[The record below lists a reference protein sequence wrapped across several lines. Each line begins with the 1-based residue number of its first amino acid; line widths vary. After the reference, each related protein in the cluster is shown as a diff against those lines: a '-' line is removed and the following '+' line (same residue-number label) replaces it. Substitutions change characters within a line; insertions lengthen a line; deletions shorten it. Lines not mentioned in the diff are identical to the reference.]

1 MTNAAVNPASNDT
14 LLTKIKIFLDLI
26 KFEHT
31 IFALPFAYLGTVLAA
46 GGLPTFHQF
55 FWVTVAM
62 ASARTFAF
70 AVNRYADR
78 RFDATNPRTAKRPSV
93 TGRITPQLLI
103 AFAGLSLILLAI
115 SAALLSPLALIL
127 FPGALI
133 FLIGYSYTKRFT
145 VLCHWVL
152 GFTDGL
158 AAIGGWIA
166 VRGSIFTAADLP
178 AWLLMLAV
186 TFWIGGFDLIYAC
199 QDVEHDKQ
207 EGLYSW
213 PSRFGIASA
222 LFMAKINHVLTIL
235 VLIVLGLTYP
245 LGWPFWIGVAIAAGL
260 LAYENSLVKP
270 NDLSKMNQAFF
281 QMNSYV
287 AVTLFI
293 GTFLALVI

>member
-1 MTNAAVNPASNDT
+1 MNNIAATTPNNDS
-14 LLTKIKIFLDLI
+14 LLTKIKVFLDLI

-62 ASARTFAF
+62 ASARTLAF
-70 AVNRYADR
+70 AINRLADR

-93 TGRITPQLLI
+93 TGRLTPPI
-103 AFAGLSLILLAI
+103 IIVFAVISLVLLAI

-127 FPGALI
+127 FPGALV
-133 FLIGYSYTKRFT
+133 FLVGYSYTKRFT
-145 VLCHWVL
+145 VLCHWIL

-166 VRGSIFTAADLP
+166 VKGSIFTAADLP
-178 AWLLMLAV
+178 AWLLLFAV

-207 EGLYSW
+207 EGLFSW
-213 PSRFGIASA
+213 PSRFGIANA
-222 LFMAKINHVLTIL
+222 LFTAKISHVLTVLI
-235 VLIVLGLTYP
+235 LIVLGLTYP
-245 LGWPFWIGVAIAAGL
+245 LGWPYWIGVMVAAGL

-270 NDLSKMNQAFF
+270 NDLSKMNVAFF

-287 AVTLFI
+287 AVSLFV

>member
-1 MTNAAVNPASNDT
+1 MTNIAANRASNDT
-14 LLTKIKIFLDLI
+14 LLTKIKVFLDLI

-31 IFALPFAYLGTVLAA
+31 IFALPFAYLGMVLAA

-62 ASARTFAF
+62 ASARTLAF
-70 AVNRYADR
+70 AVNRLADR
-78 RFDATNPRTAKRPSV
+78 RFDATNPRTDKRPSV
-93 TGRITPQLLI
+93 TGRLSSQMIV
-103 AFAGLSLILLAI
+103 AFAVFSLALLAF
-115 SAALLSPLALIL
+115 SAALLAPLALIL
-127 FPGALI
+127 FPGALV

-145 VLCHWVL
+145 VFCHWVL

-199 QDVEHDKQ
+199 QDVDHDKK

-213 PSRFGIASA
+213 PSRYGTASA
-222 LFMAKINHVLTIL
+222 LRMAKANHALTIL
-235 VLIVLGLTYP
+235 VLIILGLTYP
-245 LGWPFWIGVAIAAGL
+245 LGWPFWISVIIAAGL

-293 GTFLALVI
+293 GTFLALII